1 MQETIAAISTP
12 FGRGGIGII
21 RLSGDQAL
29 DIADRVFKGK
39 KPVAQMKTHT
49 INYGKVIDPESC
61 EVIDEALLS
70 VMKAPNTFTRENVA
84 EINCHGGTVVLM
96 RIMDLVLREGAV
108 PAQPGEFTRRA
119 FMNGRLD
126 LSQAEAVIDIINAK
140 TSESSRAAVEQLE
153 GSISARIREVRGK
166 LIELIAHIDVTV
178 DYPEHDIEDVTGS
191 EVYDTVK
198 IITAQLQDILKGFER
213 GRIIREGISA
223 VIAGKPNVGKSS
235 LLNELSG
242 KNRAIVTDIPG
253 TTRDIIEEY
262 IDIKGIPVRIIDT
275 AGIRQTEDM
284 VERIGVEKAEK
295 AITMADLIIV
305 MFDAATELDAEDIG
319 IIEKTSGRKTL
330 YVINKIDIVDKKS
343 ADEKNVD
350 NSGAE
355 FLENRLLEICGKKS
369 TGDIH
374 IIKVSVKNREGID
387 SMGDA
392 IYDMFSEGGAE
403 SSNEILL
410 TNIRHKQLMASA
422 ASCLDDAVVAYENS
436 IPLDFITI
444 DLRNAAD
451 FLGQITGES
460 VSEDVIQEIF
470 SRFCVGK

>member
-96 RIMDLVLREGAV
+96 RIMDLLLREGAV

-178 DYPEHDIEDVTGS
+178 DYPEHDIEDVTGR

-242 KNRAIVTDIPG
+242 KNRAIVTD
-253 TTRDIIEEY
+253 RSEEH
-262 IDIKGIPVRIIDT
+262 T
-275 AGIRQTEDM
+275 S
-284 VERIGVEKAEK
+284 
-295 AITMADLIIV
+295 
-305 MFDAATELDAEDIG
+305 EL
-319 IIEKTSGRKTL
+319 
-330 YVINKIDIVDKKS
+330 
-343 ADEKNVD
+343 
-350 NSGAE
+350 
-355 FLENRLLEICGKKS
+355 
-369 TGDIH
+369 
-374 IIKVSVKNREGID
+374 
-387 SMGDA
+387 
-392 IYDMFSEGGAE
+392 
-403 SSNEILL
+403 
-410 TNIRHKQLMASA
+410 
-422 ASCLDDAVVAYENS
+422 
-436 IPLDFITI
+436 
-444 DLRNAAD
+444 
-451 FLGQITGES
+451 
-460 VSEDVIQEIF
+460 
-470 SRFCVGK
+470 